1 MTLAQAI
8 TAIIV
13 LLLVGYAGME
23 REVDVRY
30 DDRRER

>member
-13 LLLVGYAGME
+13 LLLVGMTGME
-23 REVDVRY
+23 REVDVKHN
-30 DDRRER
+30 DRRER

>member
-13 LLLVGYAGME
+13 LLLVGMTGME
-23 REVDVRY
+23 REVDVR
-30 DDRRER
+30 DHKRRER